1 MAGVEGEVEKN
12 QIDEDKTEGNKE
24 DEVDLE
30 RQKDVPEVHG
40 KEQVVENIEQGEH
53 EKLDGCSIHNVFNI
67 NKVITLTSF

>member
-1 MAGVEGEVEKN
+1 M
-12 QIDEDKTEGNKE
+12 
-24 DEVDLE
+24 
-30 RQKDVPEVHG
+30 PEVHG